1 MATDDWGG
9 VISERT
15 KAQLL
20 AENKRL
26 RAEVERLDRIVN
38 PPPPEPPEEPAP
50 KPRLYVLALG
60 ELEKR
65 IVPNASQIPEAI
77 KSIAPDAEWVPVY
90 GLSDLPRDGYAVRVV
105 DYVTAGFGRGPREI
119 KWYRRKGRQ
128 LAFAPTQKQIERFR
142 EVSEPLIAA
151 MGEALD
157 DATEY
162 GNARRGYAACA
173 LTDVLHAQFELALA
187 RFKAGELDYANE
199 VEDVLRKVPEQRRQI
214 SALEDR

>member
-1 MATDDWGG
+1 M
-9 VISERT
+9 SERT

-20 AENKRL
+20 AENIRL

-38 PPPPEPPEEPAP
+38 PEPPEEPAP

-65 IVPNASQIPEAI
+65 IVPNAFQIPEAI
-77 KSIAPDAEWVPVY
+77 KSIAPDAEWVPVHR
-90 GLSDLPRDGYAVRVV
+90 LNDLPREGYAVRVV
-105 DYVTAGFGRGPREI
+105 DYVTAGFDRRRREI

-128 LAFAPTQKQIERFR
+128 LTFAPTQKQVERFR
-142 EVSEPLIAA
+142 EASEPLIAA
-151 MGEALD
+151 MAEALD

-173 LTDVLHAQFELALA
+173 LTDVCMRSSSVH
-187 RFKAGELDYANE
+187 
-199 VEDVLRKVPEQRRQI
+199 
-214 SALEDR
+214 

>member
-1 MATDDWGG
+1 M
-9 VISERT
+9 SERT

-26 RAEVERLDRIVN
+26 RAEVERLDRMVN

-65 IVPNASQIPEAI
+65 IVPNAEAI

-90 GLSDLPRDGYAVRVV
+90 RLSDLPRDGYALRVV

-119 KWYRRKGRQ
+119 KWYRRNGRQ
-128 LAFAPTQKQIERFR
+128 LAFAPTQKQVDRFR

-214 SALEDR
+214 SALPELE

>member
-1 MATDDWGG
+1 M
-9 VISERT
+9 SERT

-20 AENKRL
+20 AENTRL

-65 IVPNASQIPEAI
+65 IVPNAFQIPEAI

-90 GLSDLPRDGYAVRVV
+90 RLNDLPRDGYAVRVV
-105 DYVTAGFGRGPREI
+105 DYVTVGSGRGRREI

-128 LAFAPTQKQIERFR
+128 LTFAPTQKQVERFR
-142 EVSEPLIAA
+142 EASEPLIAA
-151 MGEALD
+151 MAEALD

-187 RFKAGELDYANE
+187 RFNAGELDYANE
-199 VEDVLRKVPEQRRQI
+199 VKDVLREVPES
-214 SALEDR
+214 SADRSRLFRS

>member
-1 MATDDWGG
+1 M
-9 VISERT
+9 SERT

-65 IVPNASQIPEAI
+65 IVPNAEAI

-90 GLSDLPRDGYAVRVV
+90 RLSDLPRDGYALRVV

-119 KWYRRKGRQ
+119 KWYRRNGRQ
-128 LAFAPTQKQIERFR
+128 LAFAPTQKQVDRFR

-187 RFKAGELDYANE
+187 RFNAGELDYANE
-199 VEDVLRKVPEQRRQI
+199 VKDVLRKVPEQRRQI
-214 SALEDR
+214 SALPELE

>member
-1 MATDDWGG
+1 M
-9 VISERT
+9 SERT

-38 PPPPEPPEEPAP
+38 PPPPESPEEPAP

-65 IVPNASQIPEAI
+65 IAPNAFQIPEAI

-90 GLSDLPRDGYAVRVV
+90 RLSDLPRDGYALRVV

-128 LAFAPTQKQIERFR
+128 LAFAPTQVDRFR

>member
-1 MATDDWGG
+1 M
-9 VISERT
+9 SERT

-20 AENKRL
+20 AENKRF
-26 RAEVERLDRIVN
+26 RAEVERLDRMVN

-65 IVPNASQIPEAI
+65 IVPNAEAI

-90 GLSDLPRDGYAVRVV
+90 RLSDLPRDGYALRVV

-119 KWYRRKGRQ
+119 KWYRRNGRQ
-128 LAFAPTQKQIERFR
+128 LAFAPTQKQVDRFR

-187 RFKAGELDYANE
+187 RFNAGELDYANE
-199 VEDVLRKVPEQRRQI
+199 VKDVLRKVPEQRRQI
-214 SALEDR
+214 SALPELE